1 MLTSILT
8 SISLLPAAFYSYTP
22 HFLLPSLSH
31 YTSSSFTGKAR
42 NTRQLPLLI
51 AANTVNYGKAFKMN
65 TAEALAAA
73 LYICGLRHDSI
84 RLLSSFSTGME
95 FLKINKEALEGY
107 CACKDSEEVTT
118 LMNSYIQRNEEEQ
131 QRKEAV
137 KRLEEEKRM
146 GAGGMGGYMEDI
158 FSSMD
163 RGASEGEVDL
173 GCEGYG
179 EYGSYELYTV
189 ETEQGGEKEQGDD
202 VEAFQQVS
210 LS

>member
-1 MLTSILT
+1 
-8 SISLLPAAFYSYTP
+8 
-22 HFLLPSLSH
+22 
-31 YTSSSFTGKAR
+31 
-42 NTRQLPLLI
+42 
-51 AANTVNYGKAFKMN
+51 MN

-73 LYICGLRHDSI
+73 LYICGLRHDAI

-146 GAGGMGGYMEDI
+146 EKVGLGRGDSM
-158 FSSMD
+158 SSM
-163 RGASEGEVDL
+163 RTAMVVATPRRHPV
-173 GCEGYG
+173 GCEWAWPPGA
-179 EYGSYELYTV
+179 T
-189 ETEQGGEKEQGDD
+189 
-202 VEAFQQVS
+202 A
-210 LS
+210 